1 VRPSTFLAS
10 IVLCSWLAPAINA
23 AEAGLALQIGTPV
36 VVVTGEFPPTQ
47 MSAADSGYSKPFVI
61 HPGKRAVVVGL
72 DAARQDLAIVKW
84 DEQYWQEWSD
94 PPVENYLDS
103 SRYFMNQ
110 GGKWLKWKSFTST
123 INISNLRPTLAAA
136 RKTARE

>member
-1 VRPSTFLAS
+1 
-10 IVLCSWLAPAINA
+10 
-23 AEAGLALQIGTPV
+23 
-36 VVVTGEFPPTQ
+36 
-47 MSAADSGYSKPFVI
+47 
-61 HPGKRAVVVGL
+61 VVVGL
-72 DAARQDLAIVKW
+72 DAARQDLVIVKW

-94 PPVENYLDS
+94 PPVENILDS

-123 INISNLRPTLAAA
+123 INISNLEPTLAAA